1 MKKGKKDENENKR
14 KRLNTKTK
22 KKENTQHKKIRNSND
37 IIKLTSNKDT
47 HRNSFFLLFLVFLFV
62 FLFSFFFPFVGF
74 FFLSLKKDLIAF
86 FCFFEKQ
93 KEKHILKH
101 S

>member
-47 HRNSFFLLFLVFLFV
+47 HRNSFFSFV
-62 FLFSFFFPFVGF
+62 FGVFGLFFSFPFFSLSLV

-86 FCFFEKQ
+86 LFFFEKQ

>member
-22 KKENTQHKKIRNSND
+22 KKENTQHKKLYTFND

-47 HRNSFFLLFLVFLFV
+47 HRNSFF
-62 FLFSFFFPFVGF
+62 
-74 FFLSLKKDLIAF
+74 F
-86 FCFFEKQ
+86 FCF
-93 KEKHILKH
+93 
-101 S
+101 